1 MLPLTVHLQCP
12 RSFLT
17 DWLPLFSS
25 FLLSSCCSCCFLGLL
40 FSTFCFVLLRL
51 LPFAF
56 VKTKNPKKNSFL
68 CWLLAFCSVLLR
80 LLPFAFVKTKN
91 PKKFAFCV
99 SCWRLAFGVLRFVFV
114 WFGGYGKYFGGMGTT
129 SLSVNMRKAAE
140 RVVAQLDGDEGKSSQ
155 ASDGFRPKS

>member
-1 MLPLTVHLQCP
+1 ML
-12 RSFLT
+12 
-17 DWLPLFSS
+17 
-25 FLLSSCCSCCFLGLL
+25 FLLLFGSAFFDVLFCSVEAFAVCF
-40 FSTFCFVLLRL
+40 CEDKK
-51 LPFAF
+51 PQ
-56 VKTKNPKKNSFL
+56 KNSFL